1 MKKQQS
7 LLIIIFIVIFFIL
20 SINSV
25 NADVG
30 PKSSVNIRILGIEE
44 KYFVTLLSDTASS
57 GPYSNKEPYIEKKL
71 DYSMFEDYN
80 DEFYFLYNVKELKG
94 DGTYSWTYFPPDN
107 FKVLIYIP
115 SSNRYIESK
124 ELESF
129 AFHTYYNVNIEDY
142 EIIKISKNY
151 VTGFTLFDYLLR
163 LLLTLLIE
171 VTIALF
177 FKFKGYELKVI
188 IITNLIT
195 QTMLILFLMVLN
207 YQIGYFGEILI
218 MLPLELVV
226 LVFELLIYNKYL
238 EACKHPAIYAVVANL
253 ASFIVGMY
261 LLMYFLT

>member
-1 MKKQQS
+1 
-7 LLIIIFIVIFFIL
+7 
-20 SINSV
+20 
-25 NADVG
+25 
-30 PKSSVNIRILGIEE
+30 
-44 KYFVTLLSDTASS
+44 
-57 GPYSNKEPYIEKKL
+57 
-71 DYSMFEDYN
+71 
-80 DEFYFLYNVKELKG
+80 
-94 DGTYSWTYFPPDN
+94 
-107 FKVLIYIP
+107 
-115 SSNRYIESK
+115 
-124 ELESF
+124 
-129 AFHTYYNVNIEDY
+129 
-142 EIIKISKNY
+142 
-151 VTGFTLFDYLLR
+151 
-163 LLLTLLIE
+163 LIE